1 MNYNIIY
8 QELLSDIKNSKLN
21 FDIKESL
28 NDIYNEKLSSTAGA
42 LGAYTSPDM
51 ANYMAEYSLYGE
63 LIEQANLWAFID
75 SFRIFSIC
83 CLVII
88 PLLLLIKTQMG
99 HERDKKRQA
108 KS

>member
-1 MNYNIIY
+1 MLTRFAQVQQQYMVK
-8 QELLSDIKNSKLN
+8 ELTPLN
-21 FDIKESL
+21 PVFEA
-28 NDIYNEKLSSTAGA
+28 KLSSTAGA

-51 ANYMAEYSLYGE
+51 ANYMAQYSLYGQ
-63 LIEQANLWAFID
+63 LMEQANLWAFID

-99 HERDKKRQA
+99 HERDKKRQT
-108 KS
+108 K